1 MTTIKDKESK
11 RLVNEDEVS
20 EKWREH
26 SEGVLNVPRPHIP
39 LPEIDQAPE
48 VITNIDTGD
57 ISIAEI
63 KSAIHHLRNGK
74 SPGMDAIS
82 AEILKCSENDAVK
95 QLRLFFNSI
104 WKVEEWKKSL
114 IVKVPKKEDLTLCD
128 NYI

>member
-1 MTTIKDKESK
+1 M
-11 RLVNEDEVS
+11 
-20 EKWREH
+20 
-26 SEGVLNVPRPHIP
+26 NVPRPLIP

-63 KSAIHHLRNGK
+63 KSAIHRLRNGK

-95 QLRLFFNSI
+95 QLRLFFSSI
-104 WKVEEWKKSL
+104 
-114 IVKVPKKEDLTLCD
+114 
-128 NYI
+128 